1 METMADSASDV
12 PSTSF
17 NPFDQVVFFRMEDGT
32 RIPVDM
38 AGLRLYAQYAIR
50 TCINYATQI
59 GASIILL
66 AILLVLTKHEK
77 RRSPIFIFNTLSLI
91 LNILRTVFS
100 CLYFTG
106 AWWDPYSYFSGD
118 YSNITDVDIADSV
131 AATILTLAL
140 VICIEI
146 SLVLQVRVVCVTIP
160 KTQRYALVVLSSL
173 FALTA
178 VAIRFVATV
187 LNVQAIM
194 GIFTT
199 GPDFANASNIT
210 ITISICFFSLV
221 FVGKL
226 AHAIRNRRRLGLK
239 QFGPMQII
247 FVMGCN
253 TMVIP
258 AIFSIL
264 QYFTSAPMLGSQ
276 ALTLVAIFL
285 PLSAIWASTK
295 VEGEGVASRGH
306 DAHHKLFGSFGWR
319 RDRNPS
325 AVSESTSTAPLKG
338 PASPMSQKTADS
350 ETTQVDLEIGNETHV
365 YGTHTTTTIIRRL
378 QTIDEK
384 SEHELTRA
392 GV

>member
-1 METMADSASDV
+1 MAD
-12 PSTSF
+12 
-17 NPFDQVVFFRMEDGT
+17 GT
-32 RIPVDM
+32 KIPVDM

-77 RRSPIFIFNTLSLI
+77 PCSPIFIFNTLSLI
-91 LNILRTVFS
+91 LNILH
-100 CLYFTG
+100 
-106 AWWDPYSYFSGD
+106 YSPLT
-118 YSNITDVDIADSV
+118 NADIAGSV

-140 VICIEI
+140 VICTEI
-146 SLVLQVRVVCVTIP
+146 SLVL
-160 KTQRYALVVLSSL
+160 QRYALVVLPSL

-187 LNVQAIM
+187 LNLRSISGVY
-194 GIFTT
+194 TT
-199 GPDFANASNIT
+199 APDVANASNIT
-210 ITISICFFSLV
+210 ITISICFSLLV

-226 AHAIRNRRRLGLK
+226 ALAIRNRPRLGLK

-253 TMVIP
+253 TLVNP
-258 AIFSIL
+258 GKNHLAKKHTNAIFSIL
-264 QYFTSAPMLGSQ
+264 QYFTSTPMLGSQ

-285 PLSAIWASTK
+285 PLSAI
-295 VEGEGVASRGH
+295 
-306 DAHHKLFGSFGWR
+306 FGSFGWR

-325 AVSESTSTAPLKG
+325 AVSESTSTAPLRG
-338 PASPMSQKTADS
+338 PASPMSHKTADS

-365 YGTHTTTTIIRRL
+365 YGTHIITRRL

-384 SEHELTRA
+384 SEHELTVP